1 MKNMH
6 FPEDPVLRDPERIP
20 VDILPPDKGE
30 LEGGDLPSKPEFITI
45 VSGLPRSGTSMM
57 MKMLAEGGMHI
68 LTDNIRVS
76 DEDNPRGYY
85 ELEKVKS
92 LKNGE
97 NEWLSEAQ
105 GKAVKIISALLQHL
119 SPQYQYKIIFI
130 RRDLNEI
137 LASQKQMLLRRGES
151 IDKIDDD
158 TLGDLFQKH
167 LLQVEKWISKQPNIG
182 VIYVNYNDMLQN
194 PEPDIQKVV
203 QFLDVCLDKS
213 LMMGIPEKK
222 LYRQR
227 GRRTRYGKAI

>member
-1 MKNMH
+1 MKPIKH
-6 FPEDPVLRDPERIP
+6 YSE
-20 VDILPPDKGE
+20 
-30 LEGGDLPSKPEFITI
+30 PEFITI

-57 MKMLAEGGMHI
+57 MKMLAAGGMHI

-76 DEDNPRGYY
+76 DEDNQRGYY
-85 ELEKVKS
+85 EFEKVKA

-119 SPQYQYKIIFI
+119 PPQYQYKIIFM

-137 LASQKQMLLRRGES
+137 LASQKQMLVRRSEP

-167 LLQVEKWISKQPNIG
+167 LLQVEKWISQQPYIG
-182 VIYVNYNDMLQN
+182 VTYVNYNDMLQN

-203 QFLDVCLDKS
+203 QFLDVSLDKS
-213 LMMGIPEKK
+213 LMMGVPEKN

-227 GRRTRYGKAI
+227 GRTTRYVKAI

>member
-1 MKNMH
+1 MVILA
-6 FPEDPVLRDPERIP
+6 FT
-20 VDILPPDKGE
+20 LPPGRGE

-57 MKMLAEGGMHI
+57 MKMLAAGGMHI

-85 ELEKVKS
+85 ELEKVKA

-119 SPQYQYKIIFI
+119 PPHYQYKIIFM

-137 LASQKQMLLRRGES
+137 LASQKQMLVRRGEP

-167 LLQVEKWISKQPNIG
+167 LLQVEKWISQQPNIG
-182 VIYVNYNDMLQN
+182 VTYVNYSDILQN
-194 PEPDIQKVV
+194 PEADIQKVV
-203 QFLDVCLDKS
+203 QFLDMSLDKS
-213 LMMGIPEKK
+213 LMMGVPEKK

-227 GRRTRYGKAI
+227 G